1 MVFAIHRHELAK
13 GTHVFPIQYPPP
25 TSLPI
30 QFPGSFQC
38 TSPEHPVSYIE
49 PGRVV
54 CFTYDNIHVS
64 VLCSQIIPPSP
75 SPTESK
81 RLFFT
86 SVSLLLRLMVVGM
99 SSIVQWLFHLYLFIC
114 WMTLKIE
121 FWEKSILWIWIHCQ
135 KYELPTSP
143 SMWLAISF
151 FVVFWWSKLF
161 NFNIV
166 KLSNIFYS
174 KTLVYPICLSQ
185 PKHIMHW

>member
-1 MVFAIHRHELAK
+1 M
-13 GTHVFPIQYPPP
+13 FPIQYPPP
-25 TSLPI
+25 TSLPNH
-30 QFPGSFQC
+30 FPGSFQC

-49 PGRVV
+49 PGLVV

-64 VLCSQIIPPSP
+64 MLPSQIIPPSP

-86 SVSLLLRLMVVGM
+86 SVSLLLCLMVVGM

-121 FWEKSILWIWIHCQ
+121 FWEKSILWIQIHCQ

-161 NFNIV
+161 NFNVV
-166 KLSNIFYS
+166 KLSNIFYR